1 MSKRRVSL
9 LSPKWTISSILA
21 AVVTL
26 LLYETIRQLAFPIIV
41 DEKNGVRIEACFT
54 PGGNCQSKII
64 RAINGAKRDIYM
76 MTYSFTAKPI
86 AEALVDAH
94 RRGVKVLVLADDG
107 QRERERTQLSFLAT
121 QNVPIIFD
129 QTVAISHNKVLIID
143 GKTVVTGSYNWT
155 NAAQYRNA
163 ENVLFIDSPQLAKQ
177 YITNWESRM
186 TAAQK

>member
-1 MSKRRVSL
+1 MKKRRFSF

-26 LLYETIRQLAFPIIV
+26 LLYEGIRQLAFPIVV
-41 DEKNGVRIEACFT
+41 DEKNGVRMEVCFT
-54 PGGNCQSKII
+54 PGNDCQSKIV
-64 RAINGAKRDIYM
+64 RAINAAKRDIYV

-86 AEALVDAH
+86 AEALVEAH
-94 RRGVKVLVLADDG
+94 KRGVQVLVLADDG
-107 QRERERTQLSFLAT
+107 QRERERTQLSFLTT
-121 QNVPIIFD
+121 QNVPITFD
-129 QTVAISHNKVLIID
+129 KTVAISHNKVMIID

-177 YITNWESRM
+177 YKTNWEARLA
-186 TAAQK
+186 AAQN